1 MAVMSIAFEA
11 PEAGHHP
18 RPSGN
23 RPIDLVHLA
32 RQTGGDKG
40 LETEVLAIFA
50 RQVRKAVHDL
60 PGLARKERV
69 KLAHTV
75 VGSARG
81 VGAFH
86 VARLAAALE
95 TKPADAAALA
105 GFTQAVVDVDNFI
118 VGLDR

>member
-1 MAVMSIAFEA
+1 MAVLNIAFEA
-11 PEAGHHP
+11 PETGHHP

-50 RQVRKAVHDL
+50 RQVRKAVHEL

-81 VGAFH
+81 VGAFQ
-86 VARLAAALE
+86 VARLAAELE
-95 TKPADAAALA
+95 TKPIDAAALA